1 MVETDNKTETLREK
15 IRETLKNHEAYTR
28 IVYTDTDD
36 RTSFACDCG
45 AKETDTD
52 LLGSDWL
59 ATHRTNEIVKLMTKL
74 GVRF

>member
-1 MVETDNKTETLREK
+1 MVDSKTDQLQEK
-15 IRETLKNHEAYTR
+15 IRDTLKSHEAYTR
-28 IVYTDTDD
+28 IVYTDTDH
-36 RTSFACDCG
+36 RTSFECDCG

-52 LLGSDWL
+52 LLGTDWL